1 MLCDL
6 LSNTMTCHTKTSL
19 YYAMLYNIRYYTLF
33 YFTRK
38 CYALIFLDNV
48 FDLFQ
53 LLIMIM
59 SVYLRQYWEFCE
71 I

>member
-6 LSNTMTCHTKTSL
+6 LSNAMTCHAKTLL
-19 YYAMLYNIRYYTLF
+19 YYAMLYNILYYTLF
-33 YFTRK
+33 YLYVDF
-38 CYALIFLDNV
+38 FPDNV

-59 SVYLRQYWEFCE
+59 SVYLRQYWEFCK